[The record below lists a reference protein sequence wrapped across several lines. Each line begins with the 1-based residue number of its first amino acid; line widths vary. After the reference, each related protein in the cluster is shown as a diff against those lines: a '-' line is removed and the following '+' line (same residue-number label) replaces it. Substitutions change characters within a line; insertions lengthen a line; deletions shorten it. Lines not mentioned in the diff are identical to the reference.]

1 MISNPVFSVFP
12 VAVLWKVRMRLPVTN
27 GKKTV
32 GAVENRPLNE
42 NRWHYTFKH
51 RFFPDYFQTYGLGF
65 FEYFQLS
72 EDIGAEP
79 LPILN
84 CGLVCQYQND
94 PRPAGQLVQT

>member
-1 MISNPVFSVFP
+1 ME
-12 VAVLWKVRMRLPVTN
+12 
-27 GKKTV
+27 KTV

-84 CGLVCQYQND
+84 CGWYASIRMTPTSRSACPNLIRIY
-94 PRPAGQLVQT
+94 RMHWI

>member
-1 MISNPVFSVFP
+1 MTSRKNSQKSSCPKLI
-12 VAVLWKVRMRLPVTN
+12 
-27 GKKTV
+27 
-32 GAVENRPLNE
+32 RPYNKL
-42 NRWHYTFKH
+42 

-94 PRPAGQLVQT
+94 PDQQVSLSKLDSYIQDALDLIA